1 MMRLMETQRHI
12 GILIK
17 VYESVLYEIILIKGN
32 LNCYHFDG
40 KLFI

>member
-17 VYESVLYEIILIKGN
+17 VYESVLYESNSYKGE
-32 LNCYHFDG
+32 L
-40 KLFI
+40 KLLPF